1 MHKNV
6 ASREIREL
14 SLLFEIAR
22 SLSEGLDLKTVL
34 KPILRMI
41 AEHMGIPRGT
51 LTILNR
57 KKGEIAIEES
67 YGLRP
72 EEQAKGRYRMGEGIT
87 GKVIDTGQPA
97 IVPRISEEPLF
108 LDRTGS
114 RKHLDKGDIAFLCVP
129 IRMGSEVIGA
139 ISADRPSAENGALDE
154 DVRLLTIIGSCISQ
168 AVRLRQLADEEVEK
182 IREENQRL
190 QDELKERFKP
200 KAIVGN
206 SKVMRHVY

>member
-1 MHKNV
+1 LHPGTVRNLLPTGIPRNPKTKGPPVPGHLLNPTPSLGPEKHMRKNV

-41 AEHMGIPRGT
+41 AEHMGILRGT

-57 KKGEIAIEES
+57 KKGEIVIEEA

-72 EEQAKGRYRMGEGIT
+72 EEQAKGKYRMGEGIT

-97 IVPRISEEPLF
+97 IVPKISEEPL
-108 LDRTGS
+108 
-114 RKHLDKGDIAFLCVP
+114 
-129 IRMGSEVIGA
+129 
-139 ISADRPSAENGALDE
+139 
-154 DVRLLTIIGSCISQ
+154 
-168 AVRLRQLADEEVEK
+168 
-182 IREENQRL
+182 
-190 QDELKERFKP
+190 
-200 KAIVGN
+200 
-206 SKVMRHVY
+206 